1 MIRFLLIM
9 NINLH
14 RILITV
20 ILLFSFNVILM
31 RLGTMEAVIGAVNCA
46 INCTIIMYMFFA
58 CTTEPNALKG
68 YEA

>member
-1 MIRFLLIM
+1 
-9 NINLH
+9 
-14 RILITV
+14 
-20 ILLFSFNVILM
+20 M